1 MANVEEAMKRKDE
14 IKRQDQHT
22 KGRKDPVHMGQQMQ
36 AQRPDKIGQG
46 ANIRQNTRNQGYR
59 RQAR

>member
-1 MANVEEAMKRKDE
+1 MKRKDE
-14 IKRQDQHT
+14 IKRQMQDAHA

-36 AQRPDKIGQG
+36 AQRPDKVGQG
-46 ANIRQNTRNQGYR
+46 ANIRQNTRNMGYR